1 MVHVTISATVVQ
13 PQWAQQGQHALA
25 LPQRRHPITCIT
37 IQAVWSDVSAVV
49 EGVEVFGVDDEVGGL
64 SISDEAI
71 ARETRT
77 WPVRQLPSNSVA
89 GALQQPP
96 VGVVDSHGYE

>member
-1 MVHVTISATVVQ
+1 M
-13 PQWAQQGQHALA
+13 
-25 LPQRRHPITCIT
+25 
-37 IQAVWSDVSAVV
+37 V
-49 EGVEVFGVDDEVGGL
+49 EGVEVFGVADEAGGL
-64 SISDEAI
+64 SFSDEAI

-89 GALQQPP
+89 GTVQQPA